1 MTECTDYSSSS
12 SAASSMYLI
21 MNNASNTQQVLT
33 TTQNGSELSFLA
45 PANPPPGLDY
55 RTSTIAISSSCQPL
69 SQQCQLD
76 SSASSKSDF
85 PNINLVFNCSSDFQS
100 KFSISSLT
108 GLSGNV
114 DSNGHGQTNPNGAF
128 WSFPPNWTYS
138 DPGVWPPTLA
148 STTTNDSI
156 SFSTGTL
163 AFVNETINFNPS
175 LLNDPEMLLDS
186 GWLFYLLGCNIAV
199 YNMTYSWVN
208 NTIATIHLVPSD
220 ETVAFYLENYF
231 GATSE
236 PAQLSYTVISTV
248 VRSNSSA
255 QVAVNYAQSL
265 AKIMAAFTAS
275 AFEPLTNTEEQL
287 RQNIIVAHV
296 PKAPLFTLIS
306 FCLLFA
312 LLGLAL
318 FVIALLGQSAETRKI
333 QAQLNIFGMTA
344 SRFESPKDA
353 DVNNVQDLFEERKRG
368 AQSTKVGMVRSEGGR
383 WAYVSSHEERTP
395 GALSFR
401 SENQE
406 YERDD

>member
-1 MTECTDYSSSS
+1 MTGCSDYLANS
-12 SAASSMYLI
+12 SATSSLYLI

-45 PANPPPGLDY
+45 PANLPPGLDY

-69 SQQCQLD
+69 SQQCQFG
-76 SSASSKSDF
+76 SSASSKSDVE
-85 PNINLVFNCSSDFQS
+85 NINVVFNCSSDFQS
-100 KFSISSLT
+100 KFGISSLT
-108 GLSGNV
+108 GLSSNI
-114 DSNGHGQTNPNGAF
+114 DSYGGGQTNPNGAF
-128 WSFPPNWTYS
+128 WRFPPNWTYP

-148 STTTNDSI
+148 SATTNDSI
-156 SFSTGTL
+156 NFSTGTL
-163 AFVNETINFNPS
+163 AFVDKSINFNPS
-175 LLNDPEMLLDS
+175 LLNDPEMLLDT

-208 NTIATIHLVPSD
+208 NTIATTLLVPSD
-220 ETVAFYLENYF
+220 DTVAFYLENYF

-236 PAQLSYTVISTV
+236 SAQLSYTVISTLI
-248 VRSNSSA
+248 RSNSSA
-255 QVAVNYAQSL
+255 QIAVNYAQSL

-275 AFEPLTNTEEQL
+275 ALEPLTNTEEQL
-287 RQNIIVAHV
+287 RQNIIVARV
-296 PKAPLFTLIS
+296 PKAPLFTLIL
-306 FCLLFA
+306 FCLLFV

-318 FVIALLGQSAETRKI
+318 FVIALRGQNAETREI

-353 DVNNVQDLFEERKRG
+353 DVDKVEDLFEERKGG

-395 GALSFR
+395 GVVGFR
-401 SENQE
+401 AEDRG